1 MNLKTFFEHFDTLA
15 EAPNGIQRLREL
27 ILDMAVRGKL
37 VPQDPKDLTG
47 QETFEKLL
55 KEKADLA
62 KEKRIRA
69 GKKQPSVEND
79 EISIEIPES
88 WKWVRLDDIGNWGA
102 GATPLRSNGDY
113 YGGDNFWFKS
123 GELPDGYLDGPSSE
137 TITELALKECSL
149 RLNQPGDVLI
159 AMYGA
164 TIGKLAILQVPATTN
179 QAVCACTCFSSVYN
193 RYLFTF
199 LLAWRKNFAVMGA
212 GAAQPN
218 ISRIKIIQTP
228 FPLPPLAE
236 QKRIVA
242 KVDEL
247 MALCDALEAVQQTRN
262 TLRQRLRAS
271 ALDGLMNAPSD
282 AELETAWAFVR
293 DNWGL
298 MCDRAEDVE
307 GLRQVV
313 LQVAVQGRLGT
324 QNKSDENVSA
334 LLTQI
339 GTTKKKLIKEG
350 KLKNSKDKRTI
361 EDENRPFNIPDGWAW
376 AKINDFYDVSGG
388 IQKTPQRRP
397 VKNFFP
403 YLRVANVQ
411 RNALDLGEIEYF
423 ELLDGELERWKL
435 EKGDLLIIEGNGS
448 AKEIGR
454 CAVWYGEI
462 ENCVH
467 QNHIIRARPLGHDG
481 QLFTLT
487 FLNSPSGMA
496 EMKRLAIT
504 TSGLYSLSVG
514 KIREIVIPLPPLAEQ
529 KRIVA
534 KVDELMKLCD
544 QLEDSLRQQQQK
556 AQALAASAIS
566 HLAA

>member
-247 MALCDALEAVQQTRN
+247 MALCDALEAAQQTRN

-282 AELETAWAFVR
+282 AKLETAWAFVR

-307 GLRQVV
+307 GVRAVIQ
-313 LQVAVQGRLGT
+313 QVALRGCLT
-324 QNKSDENVSA
+324 PQNQRDESIEDLFLRIKEEKDTLIRSGKIKSP
-334 LLTQI
+334 
-339 GTTKKKLIKEG
+339 KKLSEIDIQ
-350 KLKNSKDKRTI
+350 KLPRLPKGWSYCRLQDLAIFGPKNGYSPKAVEYPTPVRAITLTATTSTRFNGNYFKYIDEYINPDSHLWLNPGDILLQRSNTLAYVGTAAIYDQEPAKYIYPDLIMKIRVSSFIDSHYIHLVLNSRDSKIYFQKNASGTSGTM
-361 EDENRPFNIPDGWAW
+361 P
-376 AKINDFYDVSGG
+376 KINQITVNS
-388 IQKTPQRRP
+388 
-397 VKNFFP
+397 
-403 YLRVANVQ
+403 
-411 RNALDLGEIEYF
+411 
-423 ELLDGELERWKL
+423 
-435 EKGDLLIIEGNGS
+435 LI
-448 AKEIGR
+448 
-454 CAVWYGEI
+454 V
-462 ENCVH
+462 
-467 QNHIIRARPLGHDG
+467 
-481 QLFTLT
+481 
-487 FLNSPSGMA
+487 
-496 EMKRLAIT
+496 
-504 TSGLYSLSVG
+504 
-514 KIREIVIPLPPLAEQ
+514 PLPPLAEQ

-534 KVDELMKLCD
+534 KVDDLMKLCD
-544 QLEDSLRQQQQK
+544 QLEESLRQQQQK
-556 AQALAASAIS
+556 AQSLAASAIS